1 MGEIN
6 GNYKG
11 SAHCAEM
18 IRLYSGEVLNCFEQ
32 NPSNINKIERSMH
45 RKGAAESS

>member
-11 SAHCAEM
+11 SAHCAKM
-18 IRLYSGEVLNCFEQ
+18 IRLYSGEVLNCFERA
-32 NPSNINKIERSMH
+32 SNINKIERSMH

>member
-1 MGEIN
+1 MREKGWEHGEIN

-18 IRLYSGEVLNCFEQ
+18 IRLYSGEVLNCFELG
-32 NPSNINKIERSMH
+32 K
-45 RKGAAESS
+45 